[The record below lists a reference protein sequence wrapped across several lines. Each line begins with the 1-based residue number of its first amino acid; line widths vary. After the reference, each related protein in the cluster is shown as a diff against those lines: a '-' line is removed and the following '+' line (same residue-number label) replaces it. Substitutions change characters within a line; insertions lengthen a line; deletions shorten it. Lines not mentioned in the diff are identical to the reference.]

1 MFFVVYSNIILS
13 PLIFATPSSL
23 TILVPSSNTRMT
35 L

>member
-23 TILVPSSNTRMT
+23 TILAHPPIRG
-35 L
+35 